1 MGTPFDS
8 IPDTCT
14 HERRPG
20 TTVCLHCRH
29 AALEAARERRQRMFF
44 RGSAIFIVVAVFAG
58 AGAVGA
64 TALRDRGARAAQS
77 RQTRR
82 FTEQPR
88 AEQRVATNESG
99 AIVTQPVSS
108 ESITPQPVTPPSVET
123 PVVKQEGAAQ
133 SSLAAVL
140 PMGSSTLS
148 NGVTAVRTDSDV
160 TVEFDQM
167 MLRTRRP
174 EKFES
179 FVRQTLP
186 TVYGPAV
193 RPSLAKIHDG
203 GIASQGEL
211 LTELPARGV
220 HIPLDGGWVLE
231 VFPETRPGQ
240 DGPLVVRYRA
250 KIVR

>member
-1 MGTPFDS
+1 MGTPFDR
-8 IPDTCT
+8 IAETCT

-29 AALEAARERRQRMFF
+29 AALEAARERRQRVFL
-44 RGSAIFIVVAVFAG
+44 RGSAIFVMLAVFAG

-64 TALRDRGARAAQS
+64 TALRDRGARAADA

-82 FTEQPR
+82 AATQPR
-88 AEQRVATNESG
+88 AEARVATNESG
-99 AIVTQPVSS
+99 AVAMPPDTARPPAMQPVVQQEGVTQP
-108 ESITPQPVTPPSVET
+108 PVAPA
-123 PVVKQEGAAQ
+123 PVLAMGAT
-133 SSLAAVL
+133 SL
-140 PMGSSTLS
+140 PD
-148 NGVTAVRTDSDV
+148 GVTAVRTDSDV
-160 TVEFDQM
+160 TVSFDQI

-193 RPSLAKIHDG
+193 QASLAKIRDG

-220 HIPLDGGWVLE
+220 HVPLDGGWVLE

>member
-8 IPDTCT
+8 ITESCT

-29 AALEAARERRQRMFF
+29 AALEAARERRQRMFL
-44 RGSAIFIVVAVFAG
+44 RGSAIFVMLAVFAG

-64 TALRDRGARAAQS
+64 TALRDRSANAAHS
-77 RQTRR
+77 RQRQRAST
-82 FTEQPR
+82 QPR
-88 AEQRVATNESG
+88 GKTRVTTNEGGAVATSG
-99 AIVTQPVSS
+99 DPSQAPAMQPV
-108 ESITPQPVTPPSVET
+108 VR
-123 PVVKQEGAAQ
+123 QEGASQPPVAPAPVLAMGAT
-133 SSLAAVL
+133 SL
-140 PMGSSTLS
+140 P

-160 TVEFDQM
+160 TVSFDQI

-174 EKFES
+174 AKFEA
-179 FVRQTLP
+179 FLRETLP
-186 TVYGPAV
+186 TIYGPAV
-193 RPSLAKIHDG
+193 QASLAKIHDG

-220 HIPLDGGWVLE
+220 HIPLDSGWVLE

-240 DGPLVVRYRA
+240 DGPLVIRYRA